1 MVTKPKPTHKKVAA
15 KKQTNKKKAQT
26 THALIVDRDTYS
38 KRPAERK
45 GKRKRKNDDNDH
57 DDDDDQLQ
65 KNRKESNQDNI
76 DDYLKYHS
84 DLKPSSKLLKDYAE
98 IDSRAAQL
106 MFADNSGYD
115 YSNSAIILN
124 ELRSDD
130 NEIREG
136 AIEKYLELIKT
147 AIPNLSEQASIRDNY
162 YARGGHHELVL
173 QACGCCGRNDYR
185 NFLNGDLY
193 EIDISFTN
201 SVLRLTSNELKDY

>member
-1 MVTKPKPTHKKVAA
+1 MAKKRAKATHKKGAA
-15 KKQTNKKKAQT
+15 KVKKQSTPTKSKGVQEKRKT
-26 THALIVDRDTYS
+26 SSDRV
-38 KRPAERK
+38 KGK
-45 GKRKRKNDDNDH
+45 GKRKRKNDDDDN
-57 DDDDDQLQ
+57 DDDNDQLQ

-130 NEIREG
+130 HEIREA
-136 AIEKYLELIKT
+136 AIENYL
-147 AIPNLSEQASIRDNY
+147 
-162 YARGGHHELVL
+162 
-173 QACGCCGRNDYR
+173 
-185 NFLNGDLY
+185 
-193 EIDISFTN
+193 DIS
-201 SVLRLTSNELKDY
+201 